1 MPLYSES
8 ALIPFSSD
16 PIEPDDSP
24 VGYVEIPVEEPQIP
38 FSEPSF
44 DERIDHIAESLRY
57 PLRDGQVSALRE
69 LHEGNDFLLVARTG
83 YGKTLIMTGFDRLF
97 EKEGGITLIISPL
110 KSIEDGQARECLKIW
125 GNGVRPFVLNGVS
138 NSVGSRRDIASGKY
152 THVWL
157 SPEFAVGDQYEESAG
172 NSGDGGKAKKP
183 GKKSPRRKVTVLD
196 GYWDDGTFSG
206 VLQNPEFQRR
216 LRLVAIDELHLCA
229 KNGWGDFRPQFSH
242 LSQLRAQ
249 LPDLVPVFGT
259 TATLTT
265 MNEAEIRASAG
276 FRPDTIVLRT
286 SIYREDI
293 FLRLLPTKDP
303 KSVCRQVINTAIT
316 EALASS
322 TRELQKMIFFVKTV
336 KETVALVENI
346 GRWFRARGQAG
357 VEPFVRMYHGQ
368 LTASSRTDIEER
380 FERGEIRV
388 LVSTV
393 AYALGVNPPGVKQVV
408 QWGRSS
414 LEETLQKLGR
424 GNRGGLADG
433 EQAVFTWLPEARVV
447 GPRASEIPLDQRRN
461 TPLDRYRGR
470 TRERYEREN
479 AVFSVADLSDSAMSD
494 RGVTAARKRGAL
506 RKNAPDEVWREHC
519 ITAEESAIF
528 NGTCVWQPLLK
539 PFAEEL
545 AGTCDNCNRCRPYK
559 YPLVELEEREQEGT
573 EEVSKVAEVRKVLE
587 KLAGELGVE
596 EDSGFMR
603 RLCPTPLDRVM
614 NKNDRLRFAQSYTRV
629 ARGEL
634 LGWVWEKKYG
644 LRVTAAVRQVLMLPP
659 LTPGVTKV
667 VQRTVPRARI
677 QLNLPVETANITEPA
692 TPTLSRIP
700 IRAIAPD
707 ARLTARGD
715 ASIVKHT
722 KATSGRKRTST
733 AMSPKKG
740 RATRTRLT

>member
-1 MPLYSES
+1 
-8 ALIPFSSD
+8 
-16 PIEPDDSP
+16 
-24 VGYVEIPVEEPQIP
+24 
-38 FSEPSF
+38 
-44 DERIDHIAESLRY
+44 
-57 PLRDGQVSALRE
+57 
-69 LHEGNDFLLVARTG
+69 
-83 YGKTLIMTGFDRLF
+83 MTGFDRLF
-97 EKEGGITLIISPL
+97 EEEGGISLIISPL
-110 KSIEDGQARECLKIW
+110 KAIEDSQARECRKIW
-125 GNGVRPFVLNGVS
+125 GNGVRPFVLNGDS
-138 NSVGSRRDIASGKY
+138 NSIESRRDIASGKY

-157 SPEFAVGDQYEESAG
+157 SPEFAVGDQYEESAE
-172 NSGDGGKAKKP
+172 NNGDGGKAKKP
-183 GKKSPRRKVTVLD
+183 GKKSPRRRVTVLD
-196 GYWDDGTFSG
+196 GFRDDGTFSG
-206 VLQNPEFQRR
+206 VLQNPDFQRR

-242 LSQLRAQ
+242 LSQFRAQ

-276 FRPDTIVLRT
+276 FRPDSIVLRT
-286 SIYREDI
+286 SVHREDI

-316 EALASS
+316 EALISS

-357 VEPFVRMYHGQ
+357 VEPYVHMYHGH

-380 FERGEIRV
+380 FERGDIRV

-424 GNRGGLADG
+424 GNRGGLAVG

-447 GPRASEIPLDQRRN
+447 GPRASEVPFEQRRN
-461 TPLDRYRGR
+461 TALDRYRRR
-470 TRERYEREN
+470 TRVRYEGEN
-479 AVFSVADLSDSAMSD
+479 AVFSEADLSDSVMSD
-494 RGVTAARKRGAL
+494 RGVTAARKRGPL
-506 RKNAPDEVWREHC
+506 RKNAPDEVWREHR
-519 ITAEESAIF
+519 ITAEEHAIF
-528 NGTCVWQPLLK
+528 NGICVWQPLLK

-545 AGTCDNCNRCRPYK
+545 SGTCNNCNRCSPQK

-573 EEVSKVAEVRKVLE
+573 EEATKVAEVRRMLE
-587 KLAGELGVE
+587 KLAGELGIE
-596 EDSGFMR
+596 EDSEYMQ
-603 RLCPTPLDRVM
+603 RLCPNPLDRVM
-614 NKNDRLRFAQSYTRV
+614 SKKDRLCFAQSYSRV

-634 LGWVWEKKYG
+634 MGWVWEKKYG
-644 LRVTAAVRQVLMLPP
+644 LRVTTAIRQVLMLPP

-667 VQRTVPRARI
+667 IERAVPRARI
-677 QLNLPVETANITEPA
+677 QLNLPVETASITEPA
-692 TPTLSRIP
+692 TPALSRIP
-700 IRAIAPD
+700 IRAIESD

-715 ASIVKHT
+715 ASFVKHK
-722 KATSGRKRTST
+722 KATSGQKRNSV